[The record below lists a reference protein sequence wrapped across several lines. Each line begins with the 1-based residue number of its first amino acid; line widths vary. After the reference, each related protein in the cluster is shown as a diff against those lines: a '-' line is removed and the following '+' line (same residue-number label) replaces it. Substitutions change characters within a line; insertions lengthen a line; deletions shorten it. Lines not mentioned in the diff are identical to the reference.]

1 MMFKRLREARKFL
14 GLNQTEFAEKIGITQ
29 AAYSAI
35 ESGGTPLSGKRI
47 KTICAIFDISEKW
60 LRTGEGD
67 ILDSSHYI
75 SKLKN
80 ISKDLTEESQKYL
93 VIMAENLLNLQKSFI
108 TPKDE

>member
-1 MMFKRLREARKFL
+1 MFKRLREARKFL

-35 ESGGTPLSGKRI
+35 ESGSTPFSDKRV
-47 KTICAIFDISEKW
+47 KAICAIFDISEKW

-67 ILDSSHYI
+67 ILDSSYYI
-75 SKLKN
+75 SKIKD

-93 VIMAENLLNLQKSFI
+93 LIMAENLLRLQKNFI
-108 TPKDE
+108 SSKD

>member
-1 MMFKRLREARKFL
+1 MPKKLALRKQHIL
-14 GLNQTEFAEKIGITQ
+14 L
-29 AAYSAI
+29 Y
-35 ESGGTPLSGKRI
+35 ESGGTPLLGKRI

-60 LRTGEGD
+60 LRTGEGG

-93 VIMAENLLNLQKSFI
+93 LIMAENLLKLQKSFI